1 MAWSGRALHDARLPH
16 LLAQGRGAP
25 ARLLPGLQRLAGGV
39 LQLRAQTHGGAG
51 HDLTVRPQG
60 RRAGARPL
68 RQGRPEGRD
77 DLVLAADR
85 SALQL
90 GSLRS
95 LLGRGPG
102 AARTHQPARHH
113 RNGAGEPVG
122 IQRALHAGYGPV
134 PRGRALLQ
142 RAHLLRRPRSLP
154 EPADR
159 VGREQLRL
167 ASLLSAADGP
177 RLRARALRR
186 RVHPEAEAQRV
197 LPAPDVL
204 HLHRRLRRRR
214 QPPLHRG
221 RQAHVVVRLPAP
233 GLVVAPFTAGRG
245 SRLQGRQ
252 SGRPLQDHPRQ
263 RRQALW
269 VRALGSSGLADA
281 LLEVR
286 DLRTYIYT
294 RRGIVKAVDGATF
307 SVRRGETLGI
317 VGESGSGKS
326 MTCLSILRLVPEP
339 GGRIVGGE
347 GVFDGG
353 DLLAKSPDEMRRLR
367 GAQIAMILQ
376 DPMASLNPAM
386 TVGEQIAETLS
397 LHRGLRGRALDER
410 VIELLRQVRISDPER
425 RVHAYPHQMSG
436 GIRQRVAGAIAISCR
451 PSLLIADEPTTSL
464 DVTIQAQYL
473 RLLKEIQRETNLA
486 LVFVTHDLGIVAK
499 LCDRVA
505 VMYAGRIVETGTTR
519 DIFNRPRHP
528 YTIGLLS
535 CLPTLRRGRGPLTA
549 IEGQPPDLAH
559 VPSGCSFTPRCPMAE
574 PRCGEK
580 RPSLEAIEPDHLVAC
595 FRASDM
601 ATAGRRVTSIATAPA
616 PALLDTRGTGDVVL
630 EARQLTKHFP
640 LARGTIFSRTFGTVK
655 AVDGVDFVL
664 RRGETLGLVGES
676 GCGKTT
682 TARLVLSLERPT
694 AGGVF
699 FRGRDIHSLAR
710 PERGGYRRAVQ
721 AVFQDPYSSLNPRLT
736 IRTTV
741 SEPLVQ
747 TEPDLSRTEI
757 DARVAESLTR
767 VGLRPRIAADY
778 PHELSGGQRQRV
790 AIARALT
797 TNPECILLDEAVSAL
812 DVSIRAQVM
821 NLLREIQDRLG
832 VSDLF
837 IAHDLAVVKY
847 VS

>member
-102 AARTHQPARHH
+102 AARAHQPARHH
-113 RNGAGEPVG
+113 RDGAGEPVG

-154 EPADR
+154 GPADR

-167 ASLLSAADGP
+167 ASLLSAANGP

-233 GLVVAPFTAGRG
+233 GLVVAPFTGGRG

-339 GGRIVGGE
+339 GGRIVGGQIL
-347 GVFDGG
+347 FDGE
-353 DLLAKSPDEMRRLR
+353 DLLAKTPDEMRQLR
-367 GAQIAMILQ
+367 GSRIAMILQ
-376 DPMASLNPAM
+376 DPVASLNPAM
-386 TVGEQIAETLS
+386 TVGEQIAETLR
-397 LHRGLRGRALDER
+397 LHRGLRGRALDDR
-410 VIELLRQVRISDPER
+410 IVELLRQVRVSDPER

-436 GIRQRVAGAIAISCR
+436 GIRQPVAGANAISCQ
-451 PSLLIADEPTTSL
+451 PSLLIAAEPTTSL
-464 DVTIQAQYL
+464 HATIQAQYL
-473 RLLKEIQRETNLA
+473 RLLKDIQRETGLA
-486 LVFVTHDLGIVAK
+486 MVFVTHDLGIVAK

-505 VMYAGRIVETGTTR
+505 VMYAGRIVETGTVR
-519 DIFNRPRHP
+519 DMFNRPRHP

-535 CLPTLRRGRGPLTA
+535 CLPTLRSGREPLTA
-549 IEGQPPDLAH
+549 IEGQPPDLAN
-559 VPSGCSFTPRCPMAE
+559 VPPGCSFAPRCPLAE
-574 PRCGEK
+574 PRCVET
-580 RPSLEAIEPDHLVAC
+580 RPSLEAVAPDHLVAC
-595 FRASDM
+595 RRAGETDG
-601 ATAGRRVTSIATAPA
+601 AAGRARCAPVAATPA
-616 PALLDTRGTGDVVL
+616 RPDTVAGHVVL
-630 EARQLTKHFP
+630 EAQAVTKHFIV
-640 LARGTIFSRTFGTVK
+640 ARGTILSRSVGTVK
-655 AVDGVDFVL
+655 AVDGVDFAL

-682 TARLVLSLERPT
+682 TARLVLRLERPT
-694 AGGVF
+694 GG
-699 FRGRDIHSLAR
+699 
-710 PERGGYRRAVQ
+710 RR
-721 AVFQDPYSSLNPRLT
+721 
-736 IRTTV
+736 
-741 SEPLVQ
+741 
-747 TEPDLSRTEI
+747 
-757 DARVAESLTR
+757 
-767 VGLRPRIAADY
+767 
-778 PHELSGGQRQRV
+778 
-790 AIARALT
+790 
-797 TNPECILLDEAVSAL
+797 
-812 DVSIRAQVM
+812 
-821 NLLREIQDRLG
+821 
-832 VSDLF
+832 
-837 IAHDLAVVKY
+837 
-847 VS
+847 